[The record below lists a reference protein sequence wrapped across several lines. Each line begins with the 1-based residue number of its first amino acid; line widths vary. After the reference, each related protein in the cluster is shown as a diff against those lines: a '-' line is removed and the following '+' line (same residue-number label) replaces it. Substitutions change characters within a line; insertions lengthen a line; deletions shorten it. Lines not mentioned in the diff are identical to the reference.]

1 MWQPDPGWER
11 LPGGPSGQGVWRVVD
26 GETVRVV
33 KRLTR
38 PAPHDDAHLLDPQHP
53 AWWRRAA
60 DAALE
65 GSLTDTCGLRGPAT
79 SRVDEDDDGI
89 TVWQEWVP
97 DAATSGLFVARALGR
112 FAGEDLPLQPWHARN
127 LLRTRLRLVERRG
140 GWSTIA
146 RTTVADVADHL
157 WSRRTSLLDRLDA
170 LPQVPQH
177 GDPVPA
183 NVPGRTGDD
192 AVAIDWSTLGRGPVG
207 ADLGY
212 LAISTREEFGPLLD
226 SYLAGLPPGLAGRAE
241 VELGA
246 QVMSVF
252 TVLTRADWALARVA
266 DGEGALAGK
275 FRHPSVAPYL
285 LALQRQL
292 PQVEALLG

>member
-11 LPGGPSGQGVWRVVD
+11 LPGGPSGQGVWRVED
-26 GETVRVV
+26 GGAVRVV
-33 KRLTR
+33 KRLPR
-38 PAPHDDAHLLDPQHP
+38 PAPHDDAHLLDPQHV

-60 DAALE
+60 DAALD
-65 GSLTDTCGLRGPAT
+65 GSLTDTPGLRGPAT
-79 SRVDEDDDGI
+79 LRVDEDDDGI
-89 TVWQEWVP
+89 TLWQEWVP

-112 FAGEDLPLQPWHARN
+112 FAGSDLPPRPWHARH
-127 LLRTRLRLVERRG
+127 LLRTRLALVERRG
-140 GWSTIA
+140 GWGTIA

-157 WSRRTSLLDRLDA
+157 WHRRTALLDRLDA
-170 LPQVPQH
+170 LPQVLQH
-177 GDPVPA
+177 GDPVPS
-183 NVPGRTGDD
+183 NVPGRVGDD

-212 LAISTREEFGPLLD
+212 FSLSSREEFDPLLD
-226 SYLAGLPPGLAGRAE
+226 SYLEGLPGGVATREEA
-241 VELGA
+241 ELGA

-292 PQVEALLG
+292 PQVESLLG